1 MQIKTKTIRQNN
13 INRLEEIGDQTQ
25 DVVVISTFFE
35 SSKNEQSQPYG
46 VALNQFSCSII
57 EHCFRILKKGGLA
70 FIYGKPSELWLWA
83 DKINSTHNLKAK
95 MVFKYWIA
103 LDIDDKTR
111 TNYLTPNHQGLLLY
125 VKTSLSGNTLFALNT
140 KEVRIPYFY
149 CRACNQ
155 NLKDWGGK
163 KHLMNPKGTCV
174 SDVWRD
180 LPRVELENNIIPE
193 SVLNRLIA
201 LATIGNKPTV
211 THIVQDDKAIKNI
224 QRLFPRLP
232 NTLPGHWDFS
242 HLSDNDVYLGDCV
255 SFLNR
260 VSEIYPEGV
269 FDLAFADPPYNLS
282 KAYDRY
288 NDEVADREYIE
299 WCDAWL
305 FGMYKTLKPGGAIF
319 VLNLPKWAIYHSKLI
334 GQFMD
339 FRHWIVWDALS
350 EPRGKLMPAH
360 YALLYYTKP
369 GATPKFRYSPIEC
382 KPIEGSVLPPD
393 APYYCLR
400 QKCIQN
406 RKSLGQ
412 DDKVQLSDI
421 WSDIHRIKH
430 KRDRDAHPC
439 QLPDSL
445 MERIIMLTT
454 DPGDFVFDPF
464 GGAGTTAI
472 AAYKLHRRF
481 TVVDIDKKYVD
492 ITKNKI
498 GEMEKNR
505 DLLGELI
512 LQRKSIRRQRGNG
525 SKKQVELYL
534 QSFARRLG
542 RVPTEIDI
550 QADRP
555 DILRTIDALYPDRN
569 SAVKRCKVALV
580 GL

>member
-1 MQIKTKTIRQNN
+1 MQSKIKTISHKC
-13 INRLEEIGDQTQ
+13 INCLEEIGDQTQ
-25 DVVVISTFFE
+25 DAVVVSTFFDPC
-35 SSKNEQSQPYG
+35 KNEQSLPRG
-46 VALNQFSCSII
+46 LVLTKSSHSII

-83 DKINSTHNLKAK
+83 ETFNSTNDPKAK
-95 MVFKYWIA
+95 MIFKYWTA
-103 LDIDDKTR
+103 LDINKKVR
-111 TNYLTPNHQGLLLY
+111 TNYLAPNHQGLLLY
-125 VKTSLSGNTLFALNT
+125 VKTALAGNTPFKLNT
-140 KEVRIPYFY
+140 KEVRIPYTY

-163 KHLMNPKGTCV
+163 KHLMNPKGTCA
-174 SDVWRD
+174 SDVWKD
-180 LPRVELENNIIPE
+180 LPRIELKNNTIPE
-193 SVLNRLIA
+193 SVMNRIVDLV
-201 LATIGNKPTV
+201 TIQNKSLGV
-211 THIVQDDKAIKNI
+211 HIVQDDNAVENIKQI
-224 QRLFPRLP
+224 PPFLS
-232 NTLPGHWDFS
+232 NTLPGHWDFNQ
-242 HLSDNDVYLGDCV
+242 LSDNGIYLGDCV

-260 VSEIYPEGV
+260 VSEIYPDGI

-282 KAYDRY
+282 KSYSRY

-305 FGMYKTLKPGGAIF
+305 YGMYKTLRPGGSLF
-319 VLNLPKWAIYHSKLI
+319 VLNLPKWAIYHAKLLS
-334 GQFMD
+334 QFME

-350 EPRGKLMPAH
+350 EPRGKIMPAH

-369 GATPKFRYSPIEC
+369 GAAPKFRYSPKNC
-382 KPIEGSVLPPD
+382 KPIKGAVLPPD

-445 MERIIMLTT
+445 MERIIKLTT
-454 DPGDFVFDPF
+454 DSGDFVFDPF

-481 TVVDIDKKYVD
+481 AVVDIDKKYVD
-492 ITKNKI
+492 IAKKKI
-498 GEMEKNR
+498 SEMEKNR
-505 DLLGELI
+505 DLFGELI
-512 LQRKSIRRQRGNG
+512 LQRKSISRQRGNG

-542 RVPTEIDI
+542 RVPNETDI
-550 QADRP
+550 QTDRP